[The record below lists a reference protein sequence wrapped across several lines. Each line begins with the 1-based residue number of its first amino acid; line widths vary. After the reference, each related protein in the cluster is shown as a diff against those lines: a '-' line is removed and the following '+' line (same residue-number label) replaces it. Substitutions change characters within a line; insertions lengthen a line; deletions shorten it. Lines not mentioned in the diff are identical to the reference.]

1 MEAIREIRERAGVSQ
16 SELASLSGV
25 RQPNIAAYESGSR
38 RLTSAMRDRLV
49 RAMIRPSELVGLH
62 RAGICEIVENN
73 RGSRPRIVG
82 SVARGEDRPGSDLDL
97 LVDLDDDASLLDL
110 ARMHLELEDLL
121 GVRVDVLDAAALREK
136 HRGILV
142 DAMPL

>member
-1 MEAIREIRERAGVSQ
+1 MRERLGLSQ

-25 RQPNIAAYESGSR
+25 LQPNIAAYESGSR
-38 RLTSAMRDRLV
+38 RLTAAMRDRLV
-49 RAMIRPSELVGLH
+49 RAMIRPSELVGRH
-62 RAGICEIVENN
+62 REEIREIVKRN

-97 LVDLDDDASLLDL
+97 MVDLDDDASLFDL
-110 ARMHLELEDLL
+110 SRMHLDLESLL

-136 HRGILV
+136 HGGILA
-142 DAMPL
+142 DARPL